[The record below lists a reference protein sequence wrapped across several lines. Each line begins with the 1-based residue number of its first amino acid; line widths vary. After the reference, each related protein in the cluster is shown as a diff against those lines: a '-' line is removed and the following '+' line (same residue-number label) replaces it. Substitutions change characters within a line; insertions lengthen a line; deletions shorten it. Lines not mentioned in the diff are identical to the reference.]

1 MKLNQMQTIEAAAAI
16 RDGHVT
22 SVELIQACLDH
33 IAASE
38 PRVGAWSFLDSA
50 YALAQAQRADEYLQ
64 AGHDP
69 GPLHGIP
76 VGVKDIFDTADMP
89 TENGTVLHAGR
100 QPRGDAAAVSLLRQ
114 AGAIIMGKTVTAELA
129 VYAPGKTTNPHDCR
143 RTPGGSSSGSAAAVA
158 ADMIPLALGTQTN
171 GSVVRPASYCGVYG
185 YKPTHGLISRRGVLH
200 QSYPLDQ
207 IGVFARS
214 IEDAALIARQLM
226 AFDDRDPDM
235 RPRSRPDLLAAAQQD
250 PPTPPRLAF
259 VKSPVWDEASEDS
272 QAAFLDLNEYL
283 GHHATEVALA
293 DIFSGAVE
301 CHRTIM
307 LSDLAHSYADLY
319 SKGQAKISA
328 ELCALIE
335 KGQTYPA
342 MDYIAAVDQIPL
354 LNAALKDIF
363 DSYDAVLTPATTGE
377 APVGLGSTG
386 SPIFCTIWT
395 LCGVPAVSLPL
406 LAGKDGMPLGV
417 QLTAARGDDG
427 RLLRTARW
435 LVQKCR
441 GFKPASRSTGDKS

>member
-1 MKLNQMQTIEAAAAI
+1 MKLNQMPAVEAAAAI
-16 RDGHVT
+16 RDGRIT
-22 SVELIQACLDH
+22 AVELVQACLDY
-33 IAASE
+33 IAEME
-38 PRVGAWSFLDSA
+38 PRIGAWNFLDPA
-50 YALAQAQRADEYLQ
+50 YALEQAQRADLDLQ
-64 AGHDP
+64 AGKDP

-100 QPRGDAAAVSLLRQ
+100 QPAVDAAAVDLLRR

-129 VYAPGKTTNPHDCR
+129 VYSPGKTTNPHDAQ

-171 GSVVRPASYCGVYG
+171 GSIVRPASYCGVYG
-185 YKPTHGLISRRGVLH
+185 YKPTHGLISRHGVLH

-214 IEDAALIARQLM
+214 IEDAALFARQLM
-226 AFDDRDPDM
+226 AFDERDPAM
-235 RPRSRPDLLAAAQQD
+235 KPRSCPNLPATAMQD

-259 VKSPVWDEASEDS
+259 VRSPVWDEASEDT
-272 QAAFLDLNEYL
+272 QAAFLELKTFL
-283 GHHATEVALA
+283 GYHAAAVELA
-293 DIFSGAVE
+293 DIFAGAVE

-307 LSDLAHSYADLY
+307 LSDLANSYAGLY
-319 SKGQAKISA
+319 SQGKDKISV
-328 ELCALIE
+328 ELCNLIE

-342 MDYIAAVDQIPL
+342 MNYIAAVEQIPAF
-354 LNAALKDIF
+354 NAALKDIF

-377 APVGLGSTG
+377 APVGLASTG
-386 SPIFCTIWT
+386 SPVFCTIWT
-395 LCGVPAVSLPL
+395 LCGVPAISLPL
-406 LAGKDGMPLGV
+406 LAGQDGMPLGV

-435 LVQKCR
+435 LVQQCR
-441 GFKPASRSTGDKS
+441 GFKDGFRPKGDRS